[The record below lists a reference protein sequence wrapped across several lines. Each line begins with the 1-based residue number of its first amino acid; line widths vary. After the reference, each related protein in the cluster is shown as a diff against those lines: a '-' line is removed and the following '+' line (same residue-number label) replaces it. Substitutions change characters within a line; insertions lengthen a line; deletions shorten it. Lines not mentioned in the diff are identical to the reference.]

1 MSDGTAGVLLVSSLA
16 VLFLFPRLRPAAAR
30 VLKWGAISLAAL
42 FVTCLLSM
50 CFAEVPSLQ
59 TATPL
64 HAAVRAKAIGR
75 IAELLPTSDVEAGE
89 RTGIGMLVVGRR
101 APLFAAAL
109 EGHAEIIAALQGA
122 GADSNAPSTLGFGV
136 LASRTALDAAA
147 DQGHSEAVS
156 TLLEAG
162 ADPNAASFFG
172 LGLLLSV
179 MPLHNSASGGHT
191 ATVAALLKAG
201 ADPNAL
207 WP

>member
-1 MSDGTAGVLLVSSLA
+1 MAKTL
-16 VLFLFPRLRPAAAR
+16 LRPAAAR

-89 RTGIGMLVVGRR
+89 RTGIGMFEVGRR

-122 GADSNAPSTLGFGV
+122 GADSNAPSTMAHDDCISRRYSSFTADASDAISCVTRIAPAKLVKFIKPV
-136 LASRTALDAAA
+136 EHVQLASRVLF
-147 DQGHSEAVS
+147 V
-156 TLLEAG
+156 
-162 ADPNAASFFG
+162 
-172 LGLLLSV
+172 
-179 MPLHNSASGGHT
+179 
-191 ATVAALLKAG
+191 
-201 ADPNAL
+201 
-207 WP
+207 